1 MSRSTRRVGAA
12 ATAAA
17 VAAILTAGCA
27 PMGPT
32 APWAAAG
39 CYDSPGSETPDLR
52 FSGSENVRGN
62 LTVSLDL
69 ATFTLAD
76 DGTCA
81 GVPLGAPNS
90 LTLVRADDQQAAV
103 DRCAT
108 LGLDNGVGQIRAEYP
123 GFPADAWVCNPAP
136 LDAG

>member
-1 MSRSTRRVGAA
+1 
-12 ATAAA
+12 
-17 VAAILTAGCA
+17 
-27 PMGPT
+27 MGPI

-39 CYDSPGSETPDLR
+39 CYDSPGSGTPDLR

-69 ATFTLAD
+69 TSFTLAD

-90 LTLVRADDQQAAV
+90 LTLVRAADEPAAV

-108 LGLDNGVGQIRAEYP
+108 LGLEDGVGQIQSEYP
-123 GFPADAWVCNPAP
+123 GFPADAWVCNPSLVDGA
-136 LDAG
+136 